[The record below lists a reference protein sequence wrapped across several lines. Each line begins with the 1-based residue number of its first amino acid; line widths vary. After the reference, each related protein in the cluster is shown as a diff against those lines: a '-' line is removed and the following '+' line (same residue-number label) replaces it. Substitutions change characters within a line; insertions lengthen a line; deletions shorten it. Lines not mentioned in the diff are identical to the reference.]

1 MRLFY
6 YTIAAPALFLLRLIF
21 WPFKLLFRFCR
32 WLHRWRRERRRM
44 RRADFDDMDGWE
56 FEEYVAKLLVRDG
69 YIHVEVTRGSGDQG
83 VDILA
88 QRDGVSY
95 AIQCKHYAGKIPNK
109 AVQEAYAGAEF
120 YGCDIPVVLTN
131 SFFSPSALEL
141 GDEIG
146 VELWDREELK
156 KRIGQDVEW
165 GRTYF
170 GEAEEG

>member
-69 YIHVEVTRGSGDQG
+69 YIHVEVT
-83 VDILA
+83 
-88 QRDGVSY
+88 
-95 AIQCKHYAGKIPNK
+95 IQCKHYAGKIPNK

-120 YGCDIPVVLTN
+120 YGCDVPVVLTN

-146 VELWDREELK
+146 VELWDREELL
-156 KRIGQDVEW
+156 RLVR
-165 GRTYF
+165 RTRSC
-170 GEAEEG
+170 

>member
-1 MRLFY
+1 
-6 YTIAAPALFLLRLIF
+6 
-21 WPFKLLFRFCR
+21 
-32 WLHRWRRERRRM
+32 M

-95 AIQCKHYAGKIPNK
+95 AIQCKHYTGKIPNK

-120 YGCDIPVVLTN
+120 YGCDVPVVLTN

-146 VELWDREELK
+146 VELWDREELL
-156 KRIGQDVEW
+156 RLVR
-165 GRTYF
+165 RTRRC
-170 GEAEEG
+170 